1 MDIFPFVGSKG
12 GAARTT
18 SSSLLA
24 LGLHA
29 LGLKPLHIQVVVPG
43 CPPVL
48 ELAADVPFAKT
59 WISANACTS
68 AAIAIRRHAAGFPE
82 CSPVIVDLPA
92 ERIRADLVAD
102 PDTRILLP
110 MRDGGLEIE
119 WAASDYCDAEEAL
132 AWEIQQGRISDVSR
146 PPAWFLPVGWP
157 ASLKAEEFASL
168 LGRYGVVVDEQRRL
182 PIILPGALR
191 LERMDLMDF
200 PGGEQFFMRPE
211 IEDVAQALAHAVLA
225 GTRSPLLKA
234 ISSDAFEDS
243 A

>member
-1 MDIFPFVGSKG
+1 MDVFALVGSKG

-24 LGLHA
+24 LGLHE
-29 LGLKPLHIQVVVPG
+29 LGLKPLHIQVVMSG

-48 ELAADVPFAKT
+48 ELARDVPFTKT
-59 WISANACTS
+59 WIPAHACTA
-68 AAIAIRRHAAGFPE
+68 AAIAIRRHAAGFPQ
-82 CSPVIVDLPA
+82 CAPVIVDLPA

-110 MRDGGLEIE
+110 MRDGSLEIE

-132 AWEIQQGRISDVSR
+132 AWEIQQGRISDASR

-157 ASLKAEEFASL
+157 ASLKAGDFAAI
-168 LGRYGVVVDEQRRL
+168 LGRFGVVVDEQRPF

-191 LERMDLMDF
+191 LERLDIMDF
-200 PGGEQFFMRPE
+200 PGGEQFFTRLE
-211 IEDVAQALAHAVLA
+211 IQDVAQTLAHAVLA
-225 GTRSPLLKA
+225 GTRSPLLDA
-234 ISSDAFEDS
+234 ISPDESEDT